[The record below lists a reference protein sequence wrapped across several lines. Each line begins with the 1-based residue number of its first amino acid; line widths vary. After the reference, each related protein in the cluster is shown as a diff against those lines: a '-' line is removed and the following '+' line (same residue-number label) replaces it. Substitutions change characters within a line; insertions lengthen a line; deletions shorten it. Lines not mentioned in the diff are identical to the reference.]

1 MEKAHEEPGARG
13 AGGGGGGDG
22 SREVEGDY
30 KTARGCWL
38 AR

>member
-1 MEKAHEEPGARG
+1 MEKAHEEQGQEEMEV
-13 AGGGGGGDG
+13 
-22 SREVEGDY
+22 EVEGDY

>member
-1 MEKAHEEPGARG
+1 MEEEARERTW
-13 AGGGGGGDG
+13 A
-22 SREVEGDY
+22 EEAEEEGDY